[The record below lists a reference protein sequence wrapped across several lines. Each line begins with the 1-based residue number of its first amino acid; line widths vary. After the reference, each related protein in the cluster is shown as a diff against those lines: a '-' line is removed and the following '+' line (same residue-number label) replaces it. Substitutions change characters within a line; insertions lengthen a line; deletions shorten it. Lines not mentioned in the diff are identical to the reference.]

1 MENKAHLTI
10 EGINK
15 IINIKAATLAVAL
28 RAIVNLGLSE
38 LLKSEFKDFI
48 LSPLGE
54 RPRIQT
60 EIISNPY

>member
-15 IINIKAATLAVAL
+15 IINIKAAM
-28 RAIVNLGLSE
+28 NLGFALAAE

-48 LSPLGE
+48 LSPLGL
-54 RPRIQT
+54 RSKT
-60 EIISNPY
+60 YNSN